1 MIIEQIDIYHVAMPL
16 VYPWRTAYGEDA
28 AAESVLVQMH
38 SQGCSAWGESA
49 PLAAPCY
56 SPEWAGGV
64 FALLRDWLAP
74 ALVGE
79 DVVSGKDLQA
89 RLAHFKGNPFAK
101 AALDTAWW
109 VLAATLAGQPL
120 HVMLGAARSA
130 ADVGA
135 DFGVMDTIDELL
147 PCVDQAVDAG
157 FRRIKLKFR
166 PGWDLPMLQAVRA
179 RHPQAVIHID
189 LNSGYRLEDLELF
202 RRLDDFN
209 LAMLEQP
216 LGHDDLV
223 DHARLQ
229 AQIRTPICLDESI
242 TSVQRAK
249 TAIELAS
256 CRYVNVK
263 PGRVGGLTPALE
275 IHDLCQQAG
284 IPCWVGG
291 MLESAVGARICAA
304 LAMLDNFTYPSDIFP
319 SRRFYA
325 QDLAEPELE
334 LEVSAEGS
342 PQVRCLDLP
351 GIGTAPHPRRL
362 QQLTVAHATLT
373 AKTR

>member
-1 MIIEQIDIYHVAMPL
+1 MIIDRIDIYHVAMPL
-16 VYPWRTAYGEDA
+16 LYPWRTAYGEDA

-64 FALLRDWLAP
+64 FALVRDWLAP
-74 ALVGE
+74 AIVGQDVTSGE
-79 DVVSGKDLQA
+79 DLQQ

-109 VLAATLAGQPL
+109 VLAATLAEKPL
-120 HVMLGAARSA
+120 HIMLGATRNAV
-130 ADVGA
+130 DVGA
-135 DFGVMDTIDELL
+135 DFGVMDSIEELL
-147 PCVDQAVDAG
+147 PCVDQAVQAG

-166 PGWDLPMLQAVRA
+166 PGWDLPMLQAVRN
-179 RHPQAVIHID
+179 RHPHAVIHID

-202 RRLDDFN
+202 RRLDEFN
-209 LAMLEQP
+209 LAMYEQP
-216 LGHDDLV
+216 LGYDDLI

-242 TSVQRAK
+242 SSLARARS
-249 TAIELAS
+249 AIELRS
-256 CRYVNVK
+256 CRYVNIK
-263 PGRVGGLTPALE
+263 PGRVGGLTPAVA
-275 IHDLCQQAG
+275 IHNLCREAG

-304 LAMLDNFTYPSDIFP
+304 LAMLDNFTYPADIFP

-334 LEVSAEGS
+334 LCTSAEGS
-342 PQVRCLDLP
+342 PQVCCPNLP
-351 GIGTAPHPRRL
+351 GIGTAPHPERL
-362 QQLTVAHATLT
+362 KQLTVAHATLT
-373 AKTR
+373 